1 MITGILSLI
10 TQEVN
15 NAQQESKIQRTISNI
30 REDID
35 IKWEKIK
42 VFY

>member
-15 NAQQESKIQRTISNI
+15 NAQTSKIQRTISNI